1 MIEEDRNHA
10 RDTVAVNLDKM
21 DYKSNADKVLEVG
34 DLVLIRNAARENQK
48 ARKLDPRGLGP
59 R

>member
-21 DYKSNADKVLEVG
+21 DYKSNADKVLEAG
-34 DLVLIRNAARENQK
+34 PHSERGSGKSESKK
-48 ARKLDPRGLGP
+48 ARPSGARS
-59 R
+59 